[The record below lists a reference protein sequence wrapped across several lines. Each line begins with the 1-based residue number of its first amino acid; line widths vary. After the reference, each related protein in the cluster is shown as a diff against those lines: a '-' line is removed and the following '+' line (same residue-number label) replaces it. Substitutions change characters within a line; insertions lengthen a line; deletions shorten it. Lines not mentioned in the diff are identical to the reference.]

1 MELISYQ
8 TFHYSLF
15 IIHYS
20 LFIIHYSLFGNGGN
34 GGNGGNC
41 KWLVDAGLI
50 RQG

>member
-15 IIHYS
+15 IIRYS
-20 LFIIHYSLFGNGGN
+20 LF
-34 GGNGGNC
+34 GNGGNC

>member
-1 MELISYQ
+1 MTYKQQFGADFLSNVSLFVIR
-8 TFHYSLF
+8 YSLF
-15 IIHYS
+15 
-20 LFIIHYSLFGNGGN
+20 GN